1 MRWSAIE
8 PQIVADGFHFLEG
21 PRWRDD
27 RLYFSDFYGHTVHA
41 VDTAG
46 EVTTVCTVPNQPSGL
61 GFTPDGDLLVVSML
75 DQRVLRVRD
84 GRADIVADVG
94 PFVIGPANDML
105 VDAAGRAY
113 VGNFGIADDGTMAPT
128 NLLLV
133 ASDGTVSVAAKD
145 LTFPN
150 GAVLSPDGSRL
161 LISETFAHRITSF
174 AVGPDGQLTDRA
186 VWADFAATGLS
197 TSTSEP
203 GTPVLPDGLAL
214 DESGAVWVADAKGS
228 GILRVAEGG
237 TVLEA
242 IATPGLAVFAATL
255 GGADRRTLFLC
266 AAPALEVEDP
276 SQHRH
281 GVLLS
286 CRVDVPGAGLP

>member
-1 MRWSAIE
+1 MRWSDIV
-8 PQIVADGFHFLEG
+8 PQVVADGFHFLEG
-21 PRWRDD
+21 PRWRDGQ
-27 RLYFSDFYGHTVHA
+27 LYLSDFYGHA
-41 VDTAG
+41 VYAIDPAG
-46 EVTTVCTVPNQPSGL
+46 EVRTVCAVPNQPSGL

-84 GRADIVADVG
+84 GQTDVVADIGA
-94 PFVIGPANDML
+94 FVVGPANDML

-128 NLLLV
+128 NLVLV
-133 ASDGTVSVAAKD
+133 APDGSVSVAAKE

-150 GAVLSPDGSRL
+150 GAVVSPDGTRL

-174 AVGPDGQLTDRA
+174 AVGPEGQLTDRA
-186 VWADFAATGLS
+186 VWADFAAMGLS
-197 TSTSEP
+197 TSTNAP

-228 GILRVAEGG
+228 GIVRVGEGG

-255 GGADRRTLFLC
+255 GGADRRTLYLC
-266 AAPALEVEDP
+266 AAPALDSEDP

-281 GVLLS
+281 GALLS